1 MKKPEKLEA
10 KKHRDMEISTKRQ
23 AIEASV
29 THMLSA
35 NKQIVRASQVQK
47 VVERNDGP
55 KVGLDLV
62 RDVMKKD
69 LGMGYRRART
79 VTIQANS
86 ERCLVLRQ
94 QFALRFLPLM
104 ESGHRIINVDESW
117 LN

>member
-1 MKKPEKLEA
+1 
-10 KKHRDMEISTKRQ
+10 
-23 AIEASV
+23 
-29 THMLSA
+29 MLSA
-35 NKQIVRASQVQK
+35 NKQIVRALQVQK

-55 KVGLDLV
+55 KVGLELV

-104 ESGHRIINVDESW
+104 ESGRRIINVDESW
-117 LN
+117 LNQTRFNRKLWVPADAPGSYTDKQV